1 MASHDLSVFLE
12 EFGATVNL
20 TLPGIV
26 SEKER
31 LLLKLLME
39 GMSVTEISQY
49 RNRSAKTIS
58 HQKKQLY
65 EKLGIQSDITFW
77 RDIFFQYHPQVISGT
92 GNKNN
97 FYIPDNRCH
106 HIVTPEAISL
116 ALENHEFKPWI
127 QPVFCAQTGVLTGC
141 EVLVRWE
148 HPQTGII
155 PPDQF
160 IPLAE
165 SSGLIVIMTRQLMKQ
180 TADILMPVKHL
191 LPDNFHI
198 GINVSAGCFLAAGF
212 EKECLNLVKK
222 LGNDKIKLVLELT
235 ERNPIPVTPEARA
248 ILLSGGIFSFSTIRR
263 SYQPRVIIV
272 TNILM
277 IITITISSR
286 LKPSVWRWK
295 TMSLNRG
302 SNRFSARRLGY

>member
-248 ILLSGGIFSFSTIRR
+248 IFD
-263 SYQPRVIIV
+263 
-272 TNILM
+272 
-277 IITITISSR
+277 
-286 LKPSVWRWK
+286 
-295 TMSLNRG
+295 SLHQHN
-302 SNRFSARRLGY
+302 